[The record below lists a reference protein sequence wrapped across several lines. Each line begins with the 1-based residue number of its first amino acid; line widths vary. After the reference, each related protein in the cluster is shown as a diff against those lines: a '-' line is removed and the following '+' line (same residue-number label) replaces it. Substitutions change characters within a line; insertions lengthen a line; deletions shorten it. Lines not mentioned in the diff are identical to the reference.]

1 MSLLLLS
8 FLLFI
13 RLSGE
18 QITGR
23 AISVY
28 DGDTITISDTLK
40 KVHKI
45 RLLFIDTPELKQPHG
60 KQAKAF
66 LSNLILNKQV
76 TITWTKRDRYK
87 RVLGVV
93 TIGAINCNEK
103 MLRAGLAWHY
113 RKYSKDKR
121 LQSLE
126 DKARAA
132 KKGLWQDSKAIA
144 PWEWRRRN

>member
-66 LSNLILNKQV
+66 LSNLVLNKQV
-76 TITWTKRDRYK
+76 TITWGKKDRYK

-93 TIGAINCNEK
+93 TIGEI
-103 MLRAGLAWHY
+103 H
-113 RKYSKDKR
+113 
-121 LQSLE
+121 
-126 DKARAA
+126 
-132 KKGLWQDSKAIA
+132 
-144 PWEWRRRN
+144 